1 MLFNDAEL
9 KIAFEWLGKFG
20 LFDLQDELTAS
31 LSYGQQKKLA
41 LIRVLA
47 RSSDLIILD
56 EPLVGLDQAT
66 ADQLTSF
73 LIQKLS
79 EGVSLIL
86 TSHINPMIDCR
97 VLDIGANGA

>member
-1 MLFNDAEL
+1 
-9 KIAFEWLGKFG
+9 
-20 LFDLQDELTAS
+20 
-31 LSYGQQKKLA
+31 
-41 LIRVLA
+41 
-47 RSSDLIILD
+47 
-56 EPLVGLDQAT
+56 LDQAT

-97 VLDIGANGA
+97 VLDIGANDA